1 MGHRGRSWFS
11 ASVVDKPRGLPLP
24 RSHHNNCYREI
35 ELRPIQAEMSKDA
48 EMKILVFGD
57 ETARENNFSGK
68 AMDKSAQKIIQKDYF
83 KIWE

>member
-1 MGHRGRSWFS
+1 
-11 ASVVDKPRGLPLP
+11 
-24 RSHHNNCYREI
+24 
-35 ELRPIQAEMSKDA
+35 MSKDA

-68 AMDKSAQKIIQKDYF
+68 AMDKSAQKIIQKVYF